1 MLCRWLASLPVQL
14 SQLGHRNPALSAQII
29 TSIQAAASR
38 GHKDLLNS
46 LQTCACTIY
55 GMNSIYLIAH
65 FCRDLNH
72 LYLQCLYYF
81 FRNRY
86 FTCTFIYCFCQFSN
100 FFSSISVIYGI
111 ISLAFVNYGFQLG
124 VSAVVHTLVISNL
137 AWLRYYSIPHYIPI
151 KIKTLDVELL
161 KPLIQDYL

>member
-1 MLCRWLASLPVQL
+1 MRHVYTVCCRYIYKSTLTVPVCPISLCLSERSKVLCRWLASLPMQL

-65 FCRDLNH
+65 FCHDLNH

-86 FTCTFIYCFCQFSN
+86 LRLHILIL
-100 FFSSISVIYGI
+100 SI
-111 ISLAFVNYGFQLG
+111 F
-124 VSAVVHTLVISNL
+124 
-137 AWLRYYSIPHYIPI
+137 
-151 KIKTLDVELL
+151 
-161 KPLIQDYL
+161 